1 MTMTRKVAGGLLMG
15 LVLAAFAPTS
25 VEAGSR
31 SCRSRSRSH
40 YDSRSHS
47 SYYDGRS
54 YDDGYYRDSYV
65 DHRAPYVGRQGGY
78 SRYYSRPRHVARPYR
93 SYSAPYRYNNYYRP
107 RTGVHVDIHLGF

>member
-47 SYYDGRS
+47 SYYDGGHYNNGYYS
-54 YDDGYYRDSYV
+54 DGYYRESYV
-65 DHRAPYVGRQGGY
+65 DYRGGH
-78 SRYYSRPRHVARPYR
+78 SRYYSRPRYVARPYR